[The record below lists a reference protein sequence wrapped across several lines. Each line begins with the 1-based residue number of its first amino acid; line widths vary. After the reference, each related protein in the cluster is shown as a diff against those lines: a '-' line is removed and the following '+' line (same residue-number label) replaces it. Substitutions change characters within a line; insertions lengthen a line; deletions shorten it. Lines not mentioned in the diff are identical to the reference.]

1 MLLYELLGFYVL
13 FNVLI
18 CFFPSPPPFV
28 VFHLHSCNSYDNT
41 ARASFPTLS
50 YRFVVGQELLGGIE
64 YYSALRKWTTANQVG
79 EVRNFSING
88 LRVMRLSTKIVDLP
102 ALSPGTSPSF
112 GSHWSFLRNSCEDLK
127 FELT

>member
-64 YYSALRKWTTANQVG
+64 YYQKKKSMFLCVLRFALTGA
-79 EVRNFSING
+79 
-88 LRVMRLSTKIVDLP
+88 
-102 ALSPGTSPSF
+102 
-112 GSHWSFLRNSCEDLK
+112 
-127 FELT
+127 